1 MPPGC
6 AVRDAFRV
14 PDLLSCD
21 DIGRPTRR
29 KPPALQPFAT
39 ARATPPPAG
48 APAALA
54 IAAAASPAWA
64 GKTLDAVKAR
74 GQLVCGVNTSGPGFS
89 NADSQG
95 KWTGLDV
102 DFCKAVA
109 AAVLNDAS
117 KVKFVPLN
125 SQQRFSSLQA
135 GEIDVLS
142 RNSTWTLTRDASLG
156 VVFTGINYY
165 DGQGFMVPKKLKID
179 HINKLNGATVCVQA
193 GTTSE
198 KNVADYFGAHGMK
211 YKSVVFDTA
220 EAITSAFFAG
230 RCQVYTTDMSD
241 LAGARSKAP
250 NADDYVILPEVI
262 SKEPLGPSVRRGD
275 DEWFGIVRWTLFA
288 MLEAEEDGLTQAN
301 VDEQKTS
308 NKDPGV
314 QRLLGVSEDTGKLLG
329 LDAEWAYRIVKQ
341 VGNYGESFERNLGP
355 KAPIGLPRGVNNLW
369 TKGGL
374 MYAPPLR

>member
-1 MPPGC
+1 
-6 AVRDAFRV
+6 VRMNH
-14 PDLLSCD
+14 LL
-21 DIGRPTRR
+21 PV
-29 KPPALQPFAT
+29 
-39 ARATPPPAG
+39 
-48 APAALA
+48 A
-54 IAAAASPAWA
+54 IAAAAAAFALPAHA
-64 GKTLDAVKAR
+64 GKTLDAVKSR
-74 GQLVCGVNTSGPGFS
+74 GQVVCGVNTSGPGFS

-95 KWTGLDV
+95 RWTGLDV

-109 AAVLNDAS
+109 AAVLSDAN

-156 VVFTGINYY
+156 VLFTGINYF

-179 HINKLNGATVCVQA
+179 SAKKMNGATVCVQA

-198 KNVADYFGAHGMK
+198 KNVADYFGANGMK

-241 LAGARSKAP
+241 LAGARTKAP
-250 NADDYVILPEVI
+250 NADDYVILPQVI

-275 DEWFGIVRWTLFA
+275 DEWFEIVRWTLFA
-288 MLEAEEDGLTQAN
+288 MLEAEEHGLTQAN

-308 NKDPGV
+308 NKDPNV
-314 QRLLGVSEDTGKLLG
+314 QRFLGISEDTGKLLG
-329 LDAEWAYRIVKQ
+329 LDAAWAYRIVKQ

-355 KAPIGLPRGVNNLW
+355 KTPVALPRGVNNLW

-374 MYAPPLR
+374 MYAPPIR

>member
-1 MPPGC
+1 MPMKPLIPLAF
-6 AVRDAFRV
+6 AV
-14 PDLLSCD
+14 C
-21 DIGRPTRR
+21 T
-29 KPPALQPFAT
+29 
-39 ARATPPPAG
+39 
-48 APAALA
+48 AALA
-54 IAAAASPAWA
+54 LPAQA

-74 GQLVCGVNTSGPGFS
+74 GQVVCGVNTSGPGFS

-95 KWTGLDV
+95 RWTGLDV

-109 AAVLNDAS
+109 AAVLSDAN

-156 VVFTGINYY
+156 VLFTGINYF

-179 HINKLNGATVCVQA
+179 SAKKMNGATVCVQA

-198 KNVADYFGAHGMK
+198 KNVADYFGANGMK

-241 LAGARSKAP
+241 LAGARTKAP
-250 NADDYVILPEVI
+250 NADDYVILPQVI

-275 DEWFGIVRWTLFA
+275 DEWFEIVRWTLFA
-288 MLEAEEDGLTQAN
+288 MLEAEEHGLTQAN

-308 NKDPGV
+308 NKDPNV
-314 QRLLGVSEDTGKLLG
+314 QRFLGVSEDTGKLLG
-329 LDAEWAYRIVKQ
+329 LDAAWAHRIVKQ

-355 KAPIGLPRGVNNLW
+355 KTPVALPRGVNNLW

-374 MYAPPLR
+374 MYAPPIR

>member
-1 MPPGC
+1 M
-6 AVRDAFRV
+6 
-14 PDLLSCD
+14 
-21 DIGRPTRR
+21 
-29 KPPALQPFAT
+29 
-39 ARATPPPAG
+39 
-48 APAALA
+48 
-54 IAAAASPAWA
+54 
-64 GKTLDAVKAR
+64 
-74 GQLVCGVNTSGPGFS
+74 CGVNTSGPGFS

-125 SQQRFSSLQA
+125 SQQRFTSLQA
-135 GEIDVLS
+135 GEVDVLS

-156 VVFTGINYY
+156 ILFTGINYF
-165 DGQGFMVPKKLKID
+165 DGQGFMVPKKLNIANAK
-179 HINKLNGATVCVQA
+179 KMNGATVCVQA

-198 KNVADYFGAHGMK
+198 KNVADYFGANNMK
-211 YKSVVFDTA
+211 YKPVVFDTA

-241 LAGARSKAP
+241 LAGARTKAP
-250 NADDYVILPEVI
+250 KADDYVILPEVI

-275 DEWFGIVRWTLFA
+275 DEWFEIVRWTLFA
-288 MLEAEEDGLTQAN
+288 MLEAEENGLTQAN
-301 VDEQKTS
+301 VDAQKAS
-308 NKDPGV
+308 SKDPNV
-314 QRLLGVSEDTGKLLG
+314 QRFLGVSEDTGKLLG
-329 LDAEWAYRIVKQ
+329 LDKEWAYRIVKQ

-355 KAPIGLPRGVNNLW
+355 KSPVGLPRGVNNLW

-374 MYAPPLR
+374 MYAPPIR

>member
-1 MPPGC
+1 MPARPST
-6 AVRDAFRV
+6 RV
-14 PDLLSCD
+14 
-21 DIGRPTRR
+21 
-29 KPPALQPFAT
+29 
-39 ARATPPPAG
+39 
-48 APAALA
+48 
-54 IAAAASPAWA
+54 
-64 GKTLDAVKAR
+64 KTR

-95 KWTGLDV
+95 SWTGLDV
-102 DFCKAVA
+102 DFCRAVA

-125 SQQRFSSLQA
+125 SQQRFASLQA

-156 VVFTGINYY
+156 VVFTGINYF

-179 HINKLNGATVCVQA
+179 SAKKMNGATVCVQA

-198 KNVADYFGAHGMK
+198 KNVADYFGANGMK
-211 YKSVVFDTA
+211 YKPVVFDTA

-241 LAGARSKAP
+241 LAGARTKAP
-250 NADDYVILPEVI
+250 KADDYVILPQVI

-275 DEWFGIVRWTLFA
+275 DEWFQIVRWTLFA

-301 VDEQKTS
+301 VDQQKAT

-314 QRLLGVSEDTGKLLG
+314 QRFLGVSEDTGKLLG
-329 LDAEWAYRIVKQ
+329 LDKEWAYRIVKQ

-355 KAPIGLPRGVNNLW
+355 KTPIGLPRGVNNLW

-374 MYAPPLR
+374 MYAPPIR

>member
-1 MPPGC
+1 MQIKL
-6 AVRDAFRV
+6 VV
-14 PDLLSCD
+14 
-21 DIGRPTRR
+21 
-29 KPPALQPFAT
+29 
-39 ARATPPPAG
+39 
-48 APAALA
+48 PAALA
-54 IAAAASPAWA
+54 IAAAVSPAYA

-102 DFCKAVA
+102 DFCRAVA
-109 AAVLNDAS
+109 AAVLSDAS

-125 SQQRFSSLQA
+125 TQQRFTSLQA

-156 VVFTGINYY
+156 VEFTGINYF
-165 DGQGFMVPKKLKID
+165 DGQGFMVPKKLNIASAK
-179 HINKLNGATVCVQA
+179 KMNGATVCVQA

-198 KNVADYFGAHGMK
+198 KNVADYFGASNMK
-211 YKSVVFDTA
+211 YKPVVFDTA

-241 LAGARSKAP
+241 LAGARTKAP
-250 NADDYVILPEVI
+250 KADDYVILPEVI

-275 DEWFGIVRWTLFA
+275 DEWFQIVRWTLFA
-288 MLEAEEDGLTQAN
+288 MIEAEEDGLTQAN
-301 VDEQKTS
+301 VDQQKAS
-308 NKDPGV
+308 NKDPNV
-314 QRLLGVSEDTGKLLG
+314 QRFLGVSEDTGKLLG
-329 LDAEWAYRIVKQ
+329 LDKEWAYRIVKQ

-355 KAPIGLPRGVNNLW
+355 KTPIGLPRVVNNLW

-374 MYAPPLR
+374 MYAPPIR

>member
-1 MPPGC
+1 MLTRH
-6 AVRDAFRV
+6 ATLTVLAF
-14 PDLLSCD
+14 
-21 DIGRPTRR
+21 
-29 KPPALQPFAT
+29 AAT
-39 ARATPPPAG
+39 AAVMPAH
-48 APAALA
+48 
-54 IAAAASPAWA
+54 A

-74 GQLVCGVNTSGPGFS
+74 GQLICGVNTSGPGFS

-95 KWTGLDV
+95 RWTGLDV
-102 DFCKAVA
+102 DFCRAVA
-109 AAVLNDAS
+109 AAALGDAG

-125 SQQRFSSLQA
+125 SQQRFTSLQS

-156 VVFTGINYY
+156 VVFAGINYY
-165 DGQGFMVPKKLKID
+165 DGQGFMVPKKLKIESA
-179 HINKLNGATVCVQA
+179 KKMNGATVCVQA

-198 KNVADYFGAHGMK
+198 KNVADYFGANAMK
-211 YKSVVFDTA
+211 YKPVVFDTA

-241 LAGARSKAP
+241 LAGARTKAP
-250 NADDYVILPEVI
+250 KADDYVILPQVI

-275 DEWFGIVRWTLFA
+275 DEWFQIVRWTLFA
-288 MLEAEEDGLTQAN
+288 MLEAEENGLTQAN
-301 VDEQKTS
+301 VDEQKTA

-314 QRLLGVSEDTGKLLG
+314 QRFLGVSEDTGKLLG
-329 LDAEWAYRIVKQ
+329 LDAAWAYRIVKQ

-355 KAPIGLPRGVNNLW
+355 KTPVALPRGVNNLW

-374 MYAPPLR
+374 MYAPPIR

>member
-1 MPPGC
+1 MAGGARWVGMRLRVRRGGRARLATLPPFQDVEEEDMP
-6 AVRDAFRV
+6 AKT
-14 PDLLSCD
+14 L
-21 DIGRPTRR
+21 I
-29 KPPALQPFAT
+29 
-39 ARATPPPAG
+39 
-48 APAALA
+48 PAALA
-54 IAAAASPAWA
+54 IAATALSLPAHA

-74 GQLVCGVNTSGPGFS
+74 GQVVCGVNTSGPGFS

-95 KWTGLDV
+95 RWTGLDV
-102 DFCKAVA
+102 DFCRAVA
-109 AAVLNDAS
+109 AAVLSDAS

-156 VVFTGINYY
+156 VLFTGINYF

-179 HINKLNGATVCVQA
+179 SAKKMNGATVCVQA

-198 KNVADYFGAHGMK
+198 KNVADYFGAHNMK
-211 YKSVVFDTA
+211 YKPVVFDTA

-241 LAGARSKAP
+241 LAGARTKAP

-275 DEWFGIVRWTLFA
+275 DEWFEIVRWTLFA
-288 MLEAEEDGLTQAN
+288 MLEAEEEGLTQAN
-301 VDEQKTS
+301 VDQQKAT

-314 QRLLGVSEDTGKLLG
+314 QRFLGVSEDTGKLLG
-329 LDAEWAYRIVKQ
+329 LDKEWAYRVVKE

-355 KAPIGLPRGVNNLW
+355 KTPIGLPRGVNNLW

-374 MYAPPLR
+374 MYAPPIR

>member
-1 MPPGC
+1 MPRLSLKPLFVT
-6 AVRDAFRV
+6 AASTAAIAF
-14 PDLLSCD
+14 
-21 DIGRPTRR
+21 
-29 KPPALQPFAT
+29 
-39 ARATPPPAG
+39 
-48 APAALA
+48 APAAH
-54 IAAAASPAWA
+54 A

-74 GQLVCGVNTSGPGFS
+74 GQVVCGVNTSGPGFS

-102 DFCKAVA
+102 DFCRAVA
-109 AAVLNDAS
+109 AAVLKDAD
-117 KVKFVPLN
+117 KVKYVPLN
-125 SQQRFSSLQA
+125 SQQRFASLQA

-165 DGQGFMVPKKLKID
+165 DGQGFMVPAKLKVD
-179 HINKLNGATVCVQA
+179 NFKKLNGATLCVQA

-198 KNVADYFGAHGMK
+198 KNVADYFAAQGMK

-241 LAGARSKAP
+241 LAGARTKAP
-250 NADDYVILPEVI
+250 NPSEYVILPQVI
-262 SKEPLGPSVRRGD
+262 SKEPLGASVRRGD
-275 DEWFGIVRWTLFA
+275 DEWFEIVRWTQFA
-288 MLEAEEDGLTQAN
+288 LLEAEEYGLTQAN
-301 VDEQKTS
+301 VDAQKKD

-314 QRLLGVSEDTGKLLG
+314 QRFLGVSEDTGKLLG
-329 LDAEWAYRIVKQ
+329 LDAEWAYRIVKA

-355 KAPIGLPRGVNNLW
+355 KTPIGLPRGVNNLW

-374 MYAPPLR
+374 MYAPPIR

>member
-1 MPPGC
+1 MKIKY
-6 AVRDAFRV
+6 VV
-14 PDLLSCD
+14 
-21 DIGRPTRR
+21 
-29 KPPALQPFAT
+29 
-39 ARATPPPAG
+39 
-48 APAALA
+48 PAALA

-125 SQQRFSSLQA
+125 SQQRFTSLQA
-135 GEIDVLS
+135 GEVDVLS

-156 VVFTGINYY
+156 IVFTGINYY
-165 DGQGFMVPKKLKID
+165 DGQGFMVPKKVKIESA
-179 HINKLNGATVCVQA
+179 KKMNGATVCVQA

-198 KNVADYFGAHGMK
+198 KNVADYFGANNMK
-211 YKSVVFDTA
+211 YKPVVFDTA

-241 LAGARSKAP
+241 LAGARTKAP
-250 NADDYVILPEVI
+250 KADDYVILPEVI

-275 DEWFGIVRWTLFA
+275 DEWFEIVRWTLFA
-288 MLEAEEDGLTQAN
+288 MLEAEENGLTQAN
-301 VDEQKTS
+301 VDAQKAS
-308 NKDPGV
+308 SKDPSV
-314 QRLLGVSEDTGKLLG
+314 QRFLGVSEDTGKLLG
-329 LDAEWAYRIVKQ
+329 LDKEWAYRVVKQ

-355 KAPIGLPRGVNNLW
+355 KSPVGLPRGVNNLW

>member
-1 MPPGC
+1 M
-6 AVRDAFRV
+6 
-14 PDLLSCD
+14 L
-21 DIGRPTRR
+21 TRY
-29 KPPALQPFAT
+29 T
-39 ARATPPPAG
+39 I
-48 APAALA
+48 PAALA
-54 IAAAASPAWA
+54 MAAAAFPAHA
-64 GKTLDAVKAR
+64 GKTLDGVKSR

-95 KWTGLDV
+95 RWTGLDV
-102 DFCKAVA
+102 DFCRAVA
-109 AAVLNDAS
+109 AAVLGDAG

-125 SQQRFSSLQA
+125 SQQRFTSLQS

-156 VVFTGINYY
+156 VVFTGINYF

-179 HINKLNGATVCVQA
+179 SAKKMNGATVCVQA

-198 KNVADYFGAHGMK
+198 KNVADYFGANAMK
-211 YKSVVFDTA
+211 YKPVVFDTA

-241 LAGARSKAP
+241 LAGARTKAP
-250 NADDYVILPEVI
+250 KADDYVILPQVI

-275 DEWFGIVRWTLFA
+275 DEWFQIVRWTLFA
-288 MLEAEEDGLTQAN
+288 MIEAEENGLTQAN
-301 VDEQKTS
+301 VDEQKS
-308 NKDPGV
+308 ANKDPGV
-314 QRLLGVSEDTGKLLG
+314 QRFLGVSEDTGKLLG
-329 LDAEWAYRIVKQ
+329 LDATWAYRIVKQ

-355 KAPIGLPRGVNNLW
+355 KTPVALPRGVNNLW

-374 MYAPPLR
+374 MYAPPIR